1 MISEIEIGKSYR
13 IKGMKDYTRTPLFVH
28 QPYVFYEYTVVQDTG
43 CGFCTIDDFKTY
55 SEEIPEAPEEWFE
68 VFYRLKN
75 GFGNPHPTLA
85 SHLYSSKA
93 DFLNCYKREETA
105 FEFIKLRKVEL

>member
-1 MISEIEIGKSYR
+1 MITEIVLNKKY
-13 IKGMKDYTRTPLFVH
+13 KGVSDEYTRTPLCVH
-28 QPYVFYEYTVVQDTG
+28 PPYVFYEHNWK
-43 CGFCTIDDFKTY
+43 GFNDCTFCRIDEFKKFT
-55 SEEIPEAPEEWFE
+55 EEIPEAPEEWFE

-75 GFGNPHPTLA
+75 GKHHPTLA

-93 DFLNCYKREETA
+93 DFLNCYKKEETA